1 MKHTLLSPLRFL
13 PLDPFQLSLSTVLV
27 CGQTFRWRR
36 GRATAATLPKGT
48 SLKQREGLHEWSYG
62 HRDRTIVLRQ
72 DGQSCSCSAASLH
85 IQLTALRV
93 RLPAMAGQGIHY
105 RSLFRKSDA
114 VSHAED
120 LQHDTTLAFIRR
132 YFALDVSLPEL
143 YSFWSA
149 RDPNFAKKTASGTRY
164 GGIRILRQPAWEC
177 LIEFICS
184 SNNNIA
190 RIEGMVKRFSQLYGQ
205 RLPAPS
211 EVEQLEDGR
220 DAEDTSYV
228 KLEPNETGL
237 ARPTTKAEDLANP
250 LQPKEAE
257 EVYSFPRPQDLLGE
271 NTTAALRA
279 AGFGYRDAYVTKT
292 AALVC
297 ALATEA
303 GQGDEPEAWL
313 ESISALSEQDARE
326 ALLRFSG
333 VGPKVADC
341 ILLFGLGF
349 GEVVPVDTHV
359 YQIAVRDYALKGSRD
374 ATVSRAMYAKVN
386 VKLRDVWGDKA
397 GWAHQVSYA
406 CSGIKR

>member
-1 MKHTLLSPLRFL
+1 MVVRVWLLA
-13 PLDPFQLSLSTVLV
+13 V
-27 CGQTFRWRR
+27 
-36 GRATAATLPKGT
+36 
-48 SLKQREGLHEWSYG
+48 
-62 HRDRTIVLRQ
+62 
-72 DGQSCSCSAASLH
+72 
-85 IQLTALRV
+85 
-93 RLPAMAGQGIHY
+93 AGQGIHY
-105 RSLFRKSDA
+105 RSLFRGSDA
-114 VSHAED
+114 AAHAED

-211 EVEQLEDGR
+211 EVEQLGQGL
-220 DAEDTSYV
+220 DAEDTSNA
-228 KLEPNETGL
+228 KPELDEGTGL
-237 ARPTTKAEDLANP
+237 APPTTKAEDLANP
-250 LQPKEAE
+250 LELEEAE

-271 NTTAALRA
+271 GTTAALRA
-279 AGFGYRDAYVTKT
+279 AGFGYRDAYVAKT

-297 ALATEA
+297 ELATEA
-303 GQGDEPEAWL
+303 GQGNEPEAWL

-359 YQIAVRDYALKGSRD
+359 YQIAVRDYGLKGSRD
-374 ATVSRAMYAKVN
+374 ATVNRAMYAKVN
-386 VKLRDVWGDKA
+386 DKLRGVWEDKA
-397 GWAHQVSYA
+397 GWAHQVRSA
-406 CSGIKR
+406 CLTLKRWHMTKGALLL